1 MHALTQNQN
10 ETSARRPPGLKS
22 IGIAVVAAT
31 LAATALYAGMR
42 EASKAARPVL
52 PATAMEMGHVERPAL
67 TADEERYAHALWKVH
82 DQVRTAAVRMSFLGL
97 SYKMGE
103 IPKTELAQRIPPITR
118 EFETALAE
126 ATALSAPGSLEA
138 LHAEYVGAI
147 RTYRQASVAMRTAKG
162 QGDEHLIAA
171 QTLSEQAATS
181 LLKVGEALWPGEHKP
196 N

>member
-1 MHALTQNQN
+1 MHAPTQNA
-10 ETSARRPPGLKS
+10 TLARRPPGLKN
-22 IGIAVVAAT
+22 IGIAVVAAA
-31 LAATALYAGMR
+31 LAATALYAGLR
-42 EASKAARPVL
+42 ELKKTPQ
-52 PATAMEMGHVERPAL
+52 PMPGATSMEMGHAERPAL
-67 TADEERYAHALWKVH
+67 TADEERYAHALWRVH

-103 IPKTELAQRIPPITR
+103 IPKPELANRIPPITH

-126 ATALSAPGSLEA
+126 ATALTVPGSLQE

-181 LLKVGEALWPGEHKP
+181 LLKVGETLWPGEHKP